1 MTKTR
6 IIVACMAALIILL
19 IVQSAA
25 AQGKLEGVWKKTL
38 VTVTG
43 PNAQT
48 IPHPQPNIVIFT
60 KKHFSFTEV
69 EGEKPR
75 PDQPLEKATDAQKVA
90 AWEPFSAQA
99 GTYEIKGTTVTLH
112 DLVTKDPENMK
123 AGNLETYDFK
133 ILGNT
138 LSLTSKA
145 SETGTNNAEIITMK
159 FERVVE

>member
-1 MTKTR
+1 
-6 IIVACMAALIILL
+6 MAALAILL
-19 IVQSAA
+19 IVESAA
-25 AQGKLEGVWKKTL
+25 AQGKLEGVWKKTV

-48 IPHPQPNIVIFT
+48 IPHPQPNVVIFT

-75 PDQPLEKATDAQKVA
+75 PDQPLEKATDVQKVA

-99 GTYEIKGTTVTLH
+99 GIYEIKGTTVTLR

-123 AGNLETYDFK
+123 PGNFETYDFK
-133 ILGNT
+133 IEGNT
-138 LSLTSKA
+138 LLLTSKA
-145 SETGTNNAEIITMK
+145 SETGPSTDQIITMK
-159 FERVVE
+159 FVRVGE

>member
-1 MTKTR
+1 MRKTR
-6 IIVACMAALIILL
+6 IIIPCVAALAVLL

-25 AQGKLEGVWKKTL
+25 AQAKLEGVWKKTE

-43 PNAQT
+43 PNAQK

-99 GTYEIKGTTVTLH
+99 GTYEIKGMTVTLH

-123 AGNLETYDFK
+123 PDSVETWDFK
-133 ILGNT
+133 IEGTT
-138 LSLTSKA
+138 LLLTSKA
-145 SETGTNNAEIITMK
+145 TAARPNTETITMK
-159 FERVVE
+159 FVRVD

>member
-6 IIVACMAALIILL
+6 TIIACMVALAILL

-25 AQGKLEGVWKKTL
+25 AQGKLEGVWKKTE
-38 VTVTG
+38 VTVAG
-43 PNAQT
+43 PNAQI

-90 AWEPFSAQA
+90 AWEPFSADA
-99 GTYEIKGTTVTLH
+99 GTYEIKGTTITLH
-112 DLVTKDPENMK
+112 DLVTKDPEGMK
-123 AGNLETYDFK
+123 PGTFEAGDFK
-133 ILGNT
+133 IEGNT
-138 LSLTSKA
+138 LTIILKT
-145 SETGTNNAEIITMK
+145 TNAGSIDTPITMK
-159 FERVVE
+159 FVRVD